1 MRIATVRLEPAAD
14 GTEAAERLERAARA
28 ARAAGADLLVAPARH
43 LPGDPVRAARAQ
55 ASDGPFARAA
65 GEIAARHRLALVVGM
80 AESAFGHVFD
90 ALLVF
95 DARGHACGHYRRVH
109 LLAGEEETFTA
120 GAWGTV
126 ARIDAVRA
134 GLLAGVDLMVPEFA
148 RALVL
153 CGAELLLGADVH
165 SPEVFRI
172 LLAARAVENGVPV
185 AWAAHSGPCGVA
197 LPDGRFLEAG
207 DGPVVAEVASPPDG
221 PPRPHRRPRLYR
233 AVCEEPPEEDPAAR

>member
-1 MRIATVRLEPAAD
+1 MRIATVRLQPAAD
-14 GTEAAERLERAARA
+14 STEAAERLERAARA
-28 ARAAGADLLVAPARH
+28 AREAGADLLVAPARH
-43 LPGDPVRAARAQ
+43 LPGDPVRAAQ
-55 ASDGPFARAA
+55 ASDGPFARVA

-80 AESAFGHVFD
+80 AERAFGHVFD

-109 LLAGEEETFTA
+109 LLPGEEATFTA

-126 ARIDAVRA
+126 ARIGAVRA

-153 CGAELLLGADVH
+153 CGAELLLGADTV
-165 SPEVFRI
+165 SPEVFRT
-172 LLAARAVENGVPV
+172 LLPARAVENGVAV
-185 AWAAHSGPCGVA
+185 AWAARSGPCGVA
-197 LPDGRFLEAG
+197 LPDGRFLEAA
-207 DGPVVAEVASPPDG
+207 DGPAVAEVASPPDG
-221 PPRPHRRPRLYR
+221 PPRPRRRPRLYR